1 MWLMETKRMTRTN
14 HQTKKE
20 VVFRFCKKMTGLLF
34 SEKNMKMIITNV
46 RYKAFNYLCEH
57 SFLQTENKKHFI
69 DRNALNSLK
78 SLTKIKMP
86 SEELKSK
93 CSSENNNIALWALLS
108 IFPAMEK
115 FYTIRTEDSSH
126 LKRLGSFGIATQKAK
141 FFICGNTH
149 IHAFNIII
157 YDCNKA
163 QCIQEDKR

>member
-1 MWLMETKRMTRTN
+1 MANTN
-14 HQTKKE
+14 RQTNE
-20 VVFRFCKKMTGLLF
+20 DVVYGFCKKMTRLLF
-34 SEKNMKMIITNV
+34 SKKNMKMIITIV
-46 RYKAFNYLCEH
+46 RHKVYNYLCEH

-78 SLTKIKMP
+78 SLTKIKMQ

-93 CSSENNNIALWALLS
+93 CSSENNNIALWVLLS

-115 FYTIRTEDSSH
+115 FYTIRPEDSSH

-149 IHAFNIII
+149 IYAFNIVI